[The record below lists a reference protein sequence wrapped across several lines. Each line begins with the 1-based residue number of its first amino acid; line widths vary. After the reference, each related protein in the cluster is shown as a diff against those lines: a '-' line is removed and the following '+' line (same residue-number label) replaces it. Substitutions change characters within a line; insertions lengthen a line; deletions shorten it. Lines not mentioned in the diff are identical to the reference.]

1 MIGPN
6 LSAWATSRRSLIIYF
21 MLIALLGGI
30 ASFIKLGRAE
40 DPVFTIRTML
50 VRAIWPGATLP
61 DMLDQVT
68 ERIEESFR
76 KSARSTS
83 SEARRAEA
91 TRRSSSTSR
100 AA

>member
-6 LSAWATSRRSLIIYF
+6 LSAWAAARQSLIIYF
-21 MLIALLGGI
+21 MLTALVAGI

-61 DMLDQVT
+61 DMIDQVT
-68 ERIEESFR
+68 ERIER
-76 KSARSTS
+76 KLQEVAGSISSAVD
-83 SEARRAEA
+83 
-91 TRRSSSTSR
+91 
-100 AA
+100 